1 WTSEKGKKVRFIVVQ
16 KKGNNFGVGFDACEV
31 CGNVGY
37 YERGDEVVCNRCD
50 VVMNRNTI
58 GLKGGCNPI
67 PLYSKIED
75 GGLKVYTEDLEKEA
89 NRF

>member
-1 WTSEKGKKVRFIVVQ
+1 M
-16 KKGNNFGVGFDACEV
+16 
-31 CGNVGY
+31 
-37 YERGDEVVCNRCD
+37 VCNRCD